1 MLRTSIYPLILGR
14 VTVQG
19 IGVGHKRALEDLAR
33 ATDRQG
39 IKPVVA
45 AEYPFQRL
53 PDALDHLER
62 GAFGKVVVK
71 EIGRASCRE
80 RVCQYVSI
88 SLVAG
93 SIQKKRKHN
102 TNTTLDKL

>member
-62 GAFGKVVVK
+62 AASQVTVSGSTFSRSEERRVGKECV
-71 EIGRASCRE
+71 SPCRS
-80 RVCQYVSI
+80 RWSPF
-88 SLVAG
+88 
-93 SIQKKRKHN
+93 H
-102 TNTTLDKL
+102 